1 MAWKLP
7 HTKWLENLI
16 AANEARHKEEVAI
29 LRDLHEKE
37 LARIEKAHADEMLRA
52 INISNELRD
61 ELTRTRYLLTP
72 QLQNVSLKP
81 DDAPPPALNDQEV
94 GTPWQRILKRSIKA
108 QQEQDGIAHRVASEA
123 AAKAATEAK
132 EN

>member
-7 HTKWLENLI
+7 HTKWLEKQI
-16 AANEARHKEEVAI
+16 AESEARH
-29 LRDLHEKE
+29 EKE
-37 LARIEKAHADEMLRA
+37 IARLEKSHAEQLKYAIEENERLR
-52 INISNELRD
+52 E

-72 QLQNVSLKP
+72 ALQSVSLEP
-81 DDAPPPALNDQEV
+81 DNTPPAALSDENV

-108 QQEQDGIAHRVASEA
+108 QQEQDSIAHRVASEA